1 MVTVDAG
8 RGSQARR
15 RMQSQK
21 VVRKIKW
28 ACHAKVRID
37 KKQRDAPKGTGATVN
52 ALCLPL
58 RSPAKGSDG
67 LASLH
72 HLSFVSRL
80 RPCQIW

>member
-1 MVTVDAG
+1 MVRVDAG

-37 KKQRDAPKGTGATVN
+37 KKQTRRPQREQERQSMPSLSLSPFASFRACVR
-52 ALCLPL
+52 A
-58 RSPAKGSDG
+58 RSGDLDVEKQHYN
-67 LASLH
+67 L
-72 HLSFVSRL
+72 
-80 RPCQIW
+80 Q